1 MDNLIRFPDRKGDI
15 SYQRQQESIGK
26 TLNTLENIRYQR
38 IMSLKRTNIKQYI
51 KEINEFYDK
60 KDGIKKPETVWDDRK
75 PTLIMYQGK
84 LTAVR
89 PKMGS
94 LDIKVIPMPSLR

>member
-15 SYQRQQESIGK
+15 SYIKHQQALS
-26 TLNTLENIRYQR
+26 NTLDKLEKIRYDR

-60 KDGIKKPETVWDDRK
+60 KYGVKKEETVWDDRK
-75 PTLIMYQGK
+75 PTLFMYQGK

-89 PKMGS
+89 PKMGN